1 MVPGITAAAGICAEL
16 GIPLTHRGVA
26 TGVRYM
32 TGHTR
37 DGAEQELSDSL
48 AECRDPKTTLV
59 FYMGLQTLPEL
70 RSRLMAAGVDPE
82 LPAVA
87 IERGTTP
94 EQREVWAPLN
104 RFVEGV
110 QEQGLQSPTLI
121 IMGQVVAL
129 GKGWEQHSAVP
140 VDLPCTKERHG
151 SNEAKDQTLVEK

>member
-1 MVPGITAAAGICAEL
+1 
-16 GIPLTHRGVA
+16 
-26 TGVRYM
+26 M

-48 AECRDPKTTLV
+48 ADCRDRMTTLV

-87 IERGTTP
+87 VERGTTP
-94 EQREVWAPLN
+94 EQREAWAPLS
-104 RFVEGV
+104 RFVEAV
-110 QEQGLQSPTLI
+110 QEHGLQSPTLI

-129 GKGWEQHSAVP
+129 AKGWQQHSSVP
-140 VDLPCTKERHG
+140 IDIPSPAQDAQTYG
-151 SNEAKDQTLVEK
+151 STSVIARNLSRL